1 MFQLRHIEY
10 LYALAGIPVMV
21 LLFWLLLNWKRKATK
36 RIGDP
41 QLVKQLISGFSRPLF
56 NLKFIL
62 IVIAFAFVC
71 LALGDLVKP
80 DPSQKIERKGIDV
93 MIALDVS
100 NSMLAED
107 IKPNRLERAKQV
119 VSRIIDRLS
128 DDRIG
133 LVIFAG
139 KAYVQMPMT
148 TDHSAAHMYL
158 SSISTD
164 DVPTQGTAIGQA
176 LKMCYSAFNT
186 KEKKYRA
193 VILITDGEDHDEDA
207 IKVAG
212 QLADEGVMV
221 NTVGIGSP
229 QGSPIMDKETKQLK
243 TDENGN
249 TVITKLNEQVLQEI
263 AAKGHGT
270 YQLFT
275 TTDAVASNIRSQ
287 LASMGETTLTDSST
301 TSYINYFWYFILT
314 AFILLTLE
322 FFLPETRKKLAA
334 FTTVLVMM
342 ILPASAQEKKT
353 IIKGNEQ
360 YKKEKYQE
368 AASTYEKAL
377 ESAPDNTIAS
387 HNLGNAYYRMEKPDE
402 AAKAYDRTISGSKD
416 KETKARAYYNKGVA
430 FQSQKKLPECID
442 AYKNTLKLKPDDEEA
457 RQNLQRALMQ
467 MKQQEQQNKDQK
479 KNDDQKKKQDQ
490 KKDQDKNKKQQEEE
504 PKPQPSKLTKQD
516 AEEKLKSLL
525 DHEKDLHDKLRK
537 VKASSPEKPKKDW

>member
-1 MFQLRHIEY
+1 
-10 LYALAGIPVMV
+10 MV
-21 LLFWLLLNWKRKATK
+21 LIFVLLLRWKKKATK

-41 QLVKQLISGFSRPLF
+41 DLVKQLISGFSSTQF

-62 IVIAFAFVC
+62 VVLAFAFGC
-71 LALGDLVKP
+71 LALADVVKP
-80 DPSQKIERKGIDV
+80 DPTQNIERKGIDV
-93 MIALDVS
+93 MIAMDVS

-119 VSRIIDRLS
+119 VSRIIDRLT

-148 TDHSAAHMYL
+148 IDHSAAHMYL

-164 DVPTQGTAIGQA
+164 DVPTQGTAIGAA

-193 VILITDGEDHDEDA
+193 VVLITDGEDHDEDA

-212 QLADEGVMV
+212 QLADEGIMV

-229 QGSPIMDKETKQLK
+229 QGSPIMDNETRELK
-243 TDENGN
+243 KDENGN
-249 TVITKLNEQVLQEI
+249 TVITKLNEEALQQI
-263 AAKGHGT
+263 ALKGKGI

-275 TTDAVASNIRSQ
+275 TTDAVASKIQSQ
-287 LASMGETTLTDSST
+287 LSTIGETTLTDSSS
-301 TSYINYFWYFILT
+301 TSYINYFWYFVLT
-314 AFILLTLE
+314 AFILLVLE
-322 FFLPETRKKLAA
+322 FFVPETRRKLIIATA
-334 FTTVLVMM
+334 VLFIM

-353 IIKGNEQ
+353 IIKGNEA
-360 YKKEKYQE
+360 YKKEKYDE

-377 ESAPDNTIAS
+377 KDAPDNTIAN
-387 HNLGNAYYRMEKPDE
+387 HNLGNAYYRLNKPDE
-402 AAKAYDRTISGSKD
+402 AAQSYDKTIESAKD
-416 KETKARAYYNKGVA
+416 KEMKARAYYNKGVA
-430 FQSQKKLPECID
+430 YQSQKKLPECIT
-442 AYKNTLKLKPDDEEA
+442 AYKNALKLKPDDEEA
-457 RQNLQRALMQ
+457 RQNLERALQ
-467 MKQQEQQNKDQK
+467 QQKQQQDQNKDQK
-479 KNDDQKKKQDQ
+479 KNQDQ
-490 KKDQDKNKKQQEEE
+490 KKDQDKKKKQEEEE
-504 PKPQPSKLTKQD
+504 PKPKPSKLTKQD

-537 VKASSPEKPKKDW
+537 AKESSPEKPKKDW